1 MSKGL
6 LNNPM
11 TGKEPKVYEA
21 IIDLYLKVKI
31 RSSDEVS
38 SKYFF
43 LLDWTLYRRSAKT
56 RKTRTARNWSTDI
69 AWLYKN
75 FNRDITQ
82 PQIRREQKGTSQTK
96 GKK

>member
-43 LLDWTLYRRSAKT
+43 LLD
-56 RKTRTARNWSTDI
+56 
-69 AWLYKN
+69 
-75 FNRDITQ
+75 
-82 PQIRREQKGTSQTK
+82 
-96 GKK
+96 